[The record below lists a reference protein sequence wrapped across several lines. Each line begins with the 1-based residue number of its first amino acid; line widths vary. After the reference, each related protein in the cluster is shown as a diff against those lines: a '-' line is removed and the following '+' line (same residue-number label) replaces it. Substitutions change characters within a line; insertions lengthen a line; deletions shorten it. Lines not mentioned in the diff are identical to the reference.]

1 MWAHINMSFN
11 VPHWLRQWENFW
23 LSKPF

>member
-1 MWAHINMSFN
+1 MSFN